1 MAIKQELLDQLI
13 QKRQTALSSGCGP
26 EKLEA
31 RHAKGLLSARE
42 RVASIVDDES
52 FQETGMHV
60 DHDVRGFGFEKKHLA
75 GDGVVTGIGNV
86 DGRPVTI
93 VSQDFMV
100 SGGSLGSRHAQKISE
115 AMQRAIELG
124 TPIISVND
132 SGGAR
137 IQEGVK
143 SLAGYGKVFR
153 ANVLASGVVPQI
165 AIIAGPCA
173 GGAAYSPALMDFSI
187 QLKNNSDMFICGPQV
202 IKAST
207 GEEAP
212 LDKFASADAHATVS
226 GNIHFVA
233 NDDKHAA
240 EIVKKLL
247 SFLPSNN
254 MEQPPHRLSEGL
266 SLNNDPQMN
275 DIVPEDGKTA
285 LDVYQVIELLVD
297 PGEWLEVKRDF
308 AKNIVTGFARI
319 NGMVVGI
326 VANQPNFK
334 AGCLDIDASDKGA
347 EFVLFC
353 DAFNIPIV
361 TLTDVPGFMPG
372 LAQERGGIIRHGAK
386 MLYAYATCTV
396 PLVTVIMR
404 KAYGGAYIAMA
415 SKDLGGDVVYAWPTA
430 EIAVMG
436 AEGAAKIIYKKEL
449 AAAADKDALY
459 KQLVDDY
466 RERFSK
472 PYQAAESGIIT
483 DVIEPAETRAK
494 VSLALRT
501 LLSKRV
507 KRPNKKHGLSPL

>member
-1 MAIKQELLDQLI
+1 MAIRQELLDQLEERR
-13 QKRQTALSSGCGP
+13 KFALSSGSSP
-26 EKLEA
+26 DKLEA

-42 RVASIVDDES
+42 RIDEILDAGS
-52 FQETGMHV
+52 FQEAGMHV
-60 DHDVRGFGFEKKHLA
+60 DHDVRGFGFEKKRLA

-86 DGRPVTI
+86 EGRPVTVI
-93 VSQDFMV
+93 SQDFMV
-100 SGGSLGSRHAQKISE
+100 SGGSLGSRHAQKMSE

-153 ANVLASGVVPQI
+153 ANVLASGVVPQV
-165 AIIAGPCA
+165 AVIAGPCA
-173 GGAAYSPALMDFSI
+173 GGASYSPALMDFCI
-187 QLKNNSDMFICGPQV
+187 QLKDNSNMFICGPQV

-212 LDKFASADAHATVS
+212 LDKFATANAHATVS

-240 EIVKKLL
+240 QIIKKLL

-254 MEQPPHRLSEGL
+254 MEPPPHKLTDI
-266 SLNNDPQMN
+266 SLEDDFGMN
-275 DIVPEDGKTA
+275 EIIPEDGNHP
-285 LDVYQVIELLVD
+285 LDVYQVIERLVD

-308 AKNIVTGFARI
+308 AKNLVVGFARI

-326 VANQPNFK
+326 VANQPKFK
-334 AGCLDIDASDKGA
+334 AGCLDIDSSDKGA
-347 EFVLFC
+347 EFVMFC

-386 MLYAYATCTV
+386 MLYAYASCTV

-449 AAAADKDALY
+449 AAAEDKNALY
-459 KQLVDDY
+459 KKLVADY
-466 RERFSK
+466 REKFSK

-483 DVIEPAETRAK
+483 DVINPAETRSK
-494 VSLALRT
+494 ISLALRT

>member
-1 MAIKQELLDQLI
+1 MAIKQELLDQLEERR
-13 QKRQTALSSGCGP
+13 KFALSSGCGP

-31 RHAKGLLSARE
+31 RRAKGLFSARE
-42 RVASIVDDES
+42 RVADLVDEGS
-52 FQETGMHV
+52 FQEAGMYV
-60 DHDVRGFGFEKKHLA
+60 DHDVRGFGFETKKLA
-75 GDGVVTGIGNV
+75 GDGVVTGIGNI
-86 DGRPVTI
+86 DGRPVTVI
-93 VSQDFMV
+93 SQDFMV
-100 SGGSLGSRHAQKISE
+100 SGGSLGSRHAQKMSE

-165 AIIAGPCA
+165 AVIAGPCA
-173 GGAAYSPALMDFSI
+173 GGASYSPALMDFCI
-187 QLKNNSDMFICGPQV
+187 QLKDNSNMFICGPQV

-212 LDKFASADAHATVS
+212 LEKFASAAAHATVS
-226 GNIHFVA
+226 GNVHFVA
-233 NDDKHAA
+233 NDDKHASQ
-240 EIVKKLL
+240 IIKKLL

-254 MEQPPHRLSEGL
+254 PELPPHKLTDIEL
-266 SLNNDPQMN
+266 DDDPSMN
-275 DIVPEDGKTA
+275 QIIPEDA
-285 LDVYQVIELLVD
+285 NQPLDAYQVIERLVD
-297 PGEWLEVKRDF
+297 PNEWLEVKRDF
-308 AKNIVTGFARI
+308 AKNIITGFGRI

-326 VANQPNFK
+326 VANQPKYK
-334 AGCLDIDASDKGA
+334 AGCLDIDSSDKGA
-347 EFVLFC
+347 EFVNFC

-386 MLYAYATCTV
+386 MLYAYASCTV

-449 AAAADKDALY
+449 AAAENKDALY

-466 RERFSK
+466 REKFSK

-483 DVIEPAETRAK
+483 DVINPAETRAK

>member
-1 MAIKQELLDQLI
+1 MAIKQELLDQLEERR
-13 QKRQTALSSGCGP
+13 KFALSSGCGP

-31 RHAKGLLSARE
+31 RHAKGLFSARE
-42 RVASIVDDES
+42 RVVDLVDEGS
-52 FQETGMHV
+52 FQEAGMYV
-60 DHDVRGFGFEKKHLA
+60 DHDVRGFGFETKKLA
-75 GDGVVTGIGNV
+75 GDGVVTGIGNI
-86 DGRPVTI
+86 DGRPVTVI
-93 VSQDFMV
+93 SQDFMV
-100 SGGSLGSRHAQKISE
+100 SGGSLGSRHAQKMSE

-165 AIIAGPCA
+165 AVIAGPCA
-173 GGAAYSPALMDFSI
+173 GGASYSPALMDFCI
-187 QLKNNSDMFICGPQV
+187 QLKDNSNMFICGPQV

-212 LDKFASADAHATVS
+212 LEKFASAAAHATVS
-226 GNIHFVA
+226 GNVHFVA
-233 NDDKHAA
+233 NDDKHASQ
-240 EIVKKLL
+240 IIKKLL

-254 MEQPPHRLSEGL
+254 SELPPHKLTDIEL
-266 SLNNDPQMN
+266 DDDPSMN
-275 DIVPEDGKTA
+275 QIIPEDA
-285 LDVYQVIELLVD
+285 NQPLDAYQVIERLVD
-297 PGEWLEVKRDF
+297 PNEWLEVKRDF
-308 AKNIVTGFARI
+308 AKNIITGFGRI

-326 VANQPNFK
+326 VANQPKYK
-334 AGCLDIDASDKGA
+334 AGCLDIDSSDKGA
-347 EFVLFC
+347 EFVNFC

-386 MLYAYATCTV
+386 MLYAYASCTV

-449 AAAADKDALY
+449 AAAENKDALY

-466 RERFSK
+466 REKFSK

-483 DVIEPAETRAK
+483 DVINPAETRAK